1 MPKPHSPIPIMIGG
15 GGPKIL
21 ALAAEEADIVGINPK
36 IVGRKINPESM
47 ATTAADAMDEK
58 IDAVRAAAGDRFDEL
73 ELQVQIFKTV
83 VTDQPA
89 GGGRAARARRSASRP
104 RSCSTRRSSRS
115 ARVEQIT
122 ENIQAMRERWGISY
136 VLFQT
141 DGIVPMAPV
150 GRAPRGDL
158 TATSRRRHQIGGAA
172 GRASVPIAGGAL
184 LDHLPVVLV
193 GQDPEAVRSGSH
205 RRPGSAT
212 SAASIVASTP
222 AVVRATVGH
231 RRGIASAPPAGCAR
245 SR

>member
-58 IDAVRAAAGDRFDEL
+58 VEAVRAAAGDRFDEL

-83 VTDQPA
+83 VTDRPEEVAEQLAPA
-89 GGGRAARARRSASRP
+89 FGLPADVVLNAPFFQIGS
-104 RSCSTRRSSRS
+104 
-115 ARVEQIT
+115 VEQIT
-122 ENIQAMRERWGISY
+122 ENLQAMRERWGISY

-150 GRAPRGDL
+150 VGSRLDRHLSA
-158 TATSRRRHQIGGAA
+158 ATGSPDRRRL
-172 GRASVPIAGGAL
+172 GRASVPI
-184 LDHLPVVLV
+184 P
-193 GQDPEAVRSGSH
+193 
-205 RRPGSAT
+205 
-212 SAASIVASTP
+212 AA
-222 AVVRATVGH
+222 RARITG
-231 RRGIASAPPAGCAR
+231 R
-245 SR
+245 